1 MGTDRPS
8 TERVAAAV
16 GAGTVGVG
24 CLLSALLLL
33 ALTGT
38 AGDGQP
44 FTTLTAGD
52 RVSPV
57 HASVWT
63 FLDAQF
69 VHPRVTMEPVP
80 APDGGRMIVIGD
92 ILYHLDLPADGV
104 AALRL
109 VPPALFAV
117 AGAVAAWLSRRRFP
131 GVYPVVAGARIVFG
145 AFPATLVL
153 VVFSGVPI
161 TPGDASTVVIS
172 GTTVDADVAAGA
184 TVRPDLVRAAVVGFV
199 FPLIFG
205 GVGGGLTALLRWL
218 AAKLSTTGYP

>member
-1 MGTDRPS
+1 MGINRPS

-38 AGDGQP
+38 AGDSQP

-69 VHPRVTMEPVP
+69 VHPRVAMEPVP
-80 APDGGRMIVIGD
+80 APDGGRMIVIKD
-92 ILYHLDLPADGV
+92 ILYNLDLPADGI

-109 VPPALFAV
+109 VPAVLFTV
-117 AGAVAAWLSRRRFP
+117 AGAVATWLSQRCFP
-131 GVYPVVAGARIVFG
+131 GIHPAVAGARIVFG
-145 AFPATLVL
+145 AFPVTLVL

-161 TPGDASTVVIS
+161 TPGDVNTVVIS

-184 TVRPDLVRAAVVGFV
+184 TIRPDLVRTAVVGFV
-199 FPLIFG
+199 YPLIFG
-205 GVGGGLTALLRWL
+205 SVGGGLTALIDWL
-218 AAKLSTTGYP
+218 AAKLPTAGYP